1 MYYPIYY
8 YRLRQ
13 GVKFMSGKIM
23 VLSNQALENAEISFA
38 ESGVVALQG
47 MLIVFSVLIIL
58 MVVLNVMKLFGK
70 EEPKKA
76 LEAGVVSAPTAV
88 NEINKEETVAV
99 ISSAVAAMSGDDPN
113 KRLRVVSVTDSA
125 TGECIWKK

>member
-1 MYYPIYY
+1 
-8 YRLRQ
+8 
-13 GVKFMSGKIM
+13 MSGKIM

-58 MVVLNVMKLFGK
+58 MIVLYVMKLFGK
-70 EEPKKA
+70 EEPKKVS
-76 LEAGVVSAPTAV
+76 EAGVVSAPTAV
-88 NEINKEETVAV
+88 NAINKEETVAV

-113 KRLRVVSVTDSA
+113 KRLRVVKVTDSA